1 MGKKVVIIGGVA
13 TGMKTAARLRR
24 RDKDAEIIVLERGPE
39 LSYGACGF
47 PYYIG
52 GEVKSF
58 NSFDHTPQGVKRDAE
73 YFRAVKG
80 IDARIGCNVTAIDR
94 ASKKLTYIENGETK
108 ELPYDVL
115 VLGTGS
121 TPVRLPLENADA
133 KGIHS
138 FWFPWDVHA
147 VEAEIMERNVTDVV
161 IIGAGFIG
169 MELAEAFVHRGLKT
183 SIVEMQDRLLP
194 QMLDKE
200 MADLLKKSIAK
211 EPLNLYLEE
220 KTLAF
225 EAVDGWVTGVKTDK
239 RTIPAQLVIVAVGVR
254 PNVELAKAAGLA
266 IGPTGCIAVNEYLQT
281 SDPAIYAGGDC
292 AENTHRVSGAKIF
305 TPMGS
310 TANKHG
316 RVIADNIC
324 GDSIKYPG
332 VLGTGVCRIFGMSAG
347 ATGLNERSASA
358 AGLKFK
364 SVVVPGFD
372 RLGYMPGAGRI
383 VVKLLAEEGTERVLG
398 LQAVGANVDKRI
410 DTMVAALSF
419 GATLEDLSNLDIAYA
434 PPFNGPID
442 NLATAANVLHNKMTG
457 QMQGINPKDFEAMRA
472 KGDYLFVDVRTPK
485 EVATNR
491 IAGVPNR
498 VNVPLNQ
505 VRECKLACDED
516 KLLIT
521 ACQIDLRGYEAEV
534 MLRAKGYKNVKSLE
548 GGMSGWPYAT
558 ESDRK

>member
-1 MGKKVVIIGGVA
+1 MAKKVVIIGGVA
-13 TGMKTAARLRR
+13 TGMKAAARLRR

-80 IDARIGCNVTAIDR
+80 IDARTGCNVTAIDR
-94 ASKKLTYIENGETK
+94 ADKKLTYVENGETK
-108 ELPYDVL
+108 ELSYDVL

-121 TPVRLPLENADA
+121 TPVRLPLANADA
-133 KGIHS
+133 KGVHS

-147 VEAEIMERNVTDVV
+147 VEAEIKERNVTDVV

-220 KTLAF
+220 KTLSF

-239 RTIPAQLVIVAVGVR
+239 RTIPAQLVVVAVGVR
-254 PNVELAKAAGLA
+254 PNVELAKAAGLE

-324 GDSIKYPG
+324 GDGIKYPG
-332 VLGTGVCRIFGMSAG
+332 VLGTGVCRIFGVSAG
-347 ATGLNERSASA
+347 ATGLNERSATA
-358 AGLKFK
+358 AGFKFK
-364 SVVVPGFD
+364 SVVAPGFD

-398 LQAVGANVDKRI
+398 MQAVGANVDKRV

-442 NLATAANVLHNKMTG
+442 NIATAANILHNKMTG
-457 QMQGINPKDFEAMRA
+457 QMQGINPKDFEARRA

-491 IAGVPNR
+491 IAGIPNR
-498 VNVPLNQ
+498 VNVPLDQ
-505 VRECKLACDED
+505 VRECTLECEENTEI
-516 KLLIT
+516 IT

>member
-58 NSFDHTPQGVKRDAE
+58 NSFDHTPQGAKRDAE
-73 YFRAVKG
+73 YFRTVKG
-80 IDARIGCNVTAIDR
+80 IDARIGCNVIAIDR
-94 ASKKLTYIENGETK
+94 AGKKLTYVENEETK
-108 ELPYDVL
+108 ELTYDVL

-121 TPVRLPLENADA
+121 TPVRLPLENAAA

-147 VEAEIMERNVTDVV
+147 VEAEIRERNVTDVV

-200 MADLLKKSIAK
+200 MADLLKKNIAK

-225 EAVDGWVTGVKTDK
+225 EAEAGWVTGVKTDK

-254 PNVELAKAAGLA
+254 PNVELAKAAGLE

-324 GDSIKYPG
+324 GDGIKYPG
-332 VLGTGVCRIFGMSAG
+332 VLGTGVCRIFGESAG
-347 ATGLNERSASA
+347 ATGLNERSAAA

-364 SVVVPGFD
+364 SVVAPGFD

-505 VRECKLACDED
+505 VRECELDCDKD
-516 KLLIT
+516 KMLIT

-534 MLRAKGYKNVKSLE
+534 MLRAKGYTNVKSLE

>member
-1 MGKKVVIIGGVA
+1 M
-13 TGMKTAARLRR
+13 
-24 RDKDAEIIVLERGPE
+24 
-39 LSYGACGF
+39 
-47 PYYIG
+47 
-52 GEVKSF
+52 
-58 NSFDHTPQGVKRDAE
+58 
-73 YFRAVKG
+73 
-80 IDARIGCNVTAIDR
+80 
-94 ASKKLTYIENGETK
+94 
-108 ELPYDVL
+108 L

-133 KGIHS
+133 GGIHS

-147 VEAEIMERNVTDVV
+147 IEAEIKERNVTDVV

-200 MADLLKKSIAK
+200 MADLLKKNIAK

-225 EAVDGWVTGVKTDK
+225 EAENGWVTGVKTDK

-254 PNVELAKAAGLA
+254 PNVELAKAAGLE

-324 GDSIKYPG
+324 GDGIKYPG
-332 VLGTGVCRIFGMSAG
+332 VLGTGVCRIFGVSVG
-347 ATGLNERSASA
+347 ATGLNERSAAA

-364 SVVVPGFD
+364 CVVAPGFD

-457 QMQGINPKDFEAMRA
+457 QMQGINPKDFEARRA

-491 IAGVPNR
+491 IAGIPNR

-505 VRECKLACDED
+505 VRECKLDCDENTEI
-516 KLLIT
+516 IT